1 MLVQNSYEKISK
13 WIFRLWNGRLPKP
26 YELNANVE
34 WKALK
39 GESRISISGRA
50 VGGCLDSNKF
60 CWYKI

>member
-1 MLVQNSYEKISK
+1 MKISK
-13 WIFRLWNGRLPKP
+13 WIFRLWNGRLLKP

-50 VGGCLDSNKF
+50 VGGCLDLILAQDKR
-60 CWYKI
+60 WRRT